1 MIRCRNPQNVKGMDQ
16 DILYGCNEAQSG
28 LRGFAV
34 YAQDPAFSV
43 EMMEKGSQ
51 FIGIFGNALG
61 CSFRCGAGHELW

>member
-34 YAQDPAFSV
+34 YAQDPALSV
-43 EMMEKGSQ
+43 EMMERAAS
-51 FIGIFGNALG
+51 
-61 CSFRCGAGHELW
+61 S